1 MTGPDA
7 DADVRVELGP
17 LAAPVLSRVMSAL
30 AARADLPLDRVSEAG
45 LLGDAVAA
53 HALPRVDD
61 GFVRLVVSA
70 RRGELVVR
78 VGPLLDGGAEG
89 LLRDS
94 DLPELG
100 SVIRR
105 LSDDVGMEEVDGR
118 EHLVLRLVAA

>member
-1 MTGPDA
+1 MTSP
-7 DADVRVELGP
+7 DADVRVALGP

-53 HALPRVDD
+53 HALPRVGD

-94 DLPELG
+94 DLPDVG
-100 SVIRR
+100 SVIRQ
-105 LSDDVGMEEVDGR
+105 LSDDVRVEEVDGR
-118 EHLVLRLVAA
+118 EHLVLRLVS

>member
-7 DADVRVELGP
+7 DVRVALGP

-94 DLPELG
+94 DLPEVG

>member
-1 MTGPDA
+1 MTATPDA
-7 DADVRVELGP
+7 DVTVALGP

-53 HALPRVDD
+53 HAMPRVGD
-61 GFVRLVVSA
+61 GRVRLVVSA
-70 RRGELVVR
+70 RAGELVVR

-100 SVIRR
+100 SVIAR
-105 LSDDVGMEEVDGR
+105 LADDVQVEEEEGR
-118 EHLVLRLVAA
+118 EHLVLRLVSA